1 MKVRFNRGH
10 VWLEPEFP
18 VPPKMPQ
25 AEAAALIELGD
36 EDSRKKVIEGHLW
49 LAVDIASR
57 FLYKLQVDKRQG
69 ENLGADLMSV
79 GFMAITDA
87 VYHLKKCPRNVRAYL
102 SAAIEKRQSEHLDCD
117 NLCSVPP
124 RTQRD
129 RIAKGKPPI
138 VPPKIRLAT
147 DLAFDRKES
156 NTSVLS
162 RLTDGHCR
170 GDSERPDDL
179 HDYGQDQIDD
189 DILELRYNGA
199 DPGAI
204 AKIAGDSR
212 GTEEERLNQMETRA
226 YDDLDRPIPSGKR
239 TKGKRLHKPRAQAKV
254 ETAMPASPA

>member
-69 ENLGADLMSV
+69 ENLGPDLMSV
-79 GFMAITDA
+79 GFMAIADA
-87 VYHLKKCPRNVRAYL
+87 VYRLKKCPRNVRAYL

-162 RLTDGHCR
+162 RLTESPCR

-179 HDYGQDQIDD
+179 YDDQIDD
-189 DILELRYNGA
+189 EILEQRYQGA

-204 AKIAGDSR
+204 AKTVGVSQSIA
-212 GTEEERLNQMETRA
+212 EERLQRMEARA
-226 YDDLDRPIPSGKR
+226 YDDLDKPVPSGQR
-239 TKGKRLHKPRAQAKV
+239 TKKGKRCRKPRAQAKV
-254 ETAMPASPA
+254 ETAMLASPA